1 MFICIHMFICL
12 FVFSRLFV
20 YLYSHVYLYSQKR
33 TIEKLKG
40 KFDRETEKVNKER
53 MDRENEVSHPK
64 FAVTFFRFFGFSS
77 HQSSNPIVYECIA
90 CSRLPDGRER
100 EKKMRAKN
108 EWGLGS
114 RRGASPRSKP
124 PLAFPTHFFRFPDY
138 LGAWNGLTNAM
149 VRDQLVGQR

>member
-1 MFICIHMFICL
+1 MKVRFIHSIKSSFCVIAMIY
-12 FVFSRLFV
+12 R
-20 YLYSHVYLYSQKR
+20 YIAHVYLYSQKR

-53 MDRENEVSHPK
+53 MDRENEVSRPK

-100 EKKMRAKN
+100 EKK
-108 EWGLGS
+108 
-114 RRGASPRSKP
+114 
-124 PLAFPTHFFRFPDY
+124 
-138 LGAWNGLTNAM
+138 NACEK
-149 VRDQLVGQR
+149 